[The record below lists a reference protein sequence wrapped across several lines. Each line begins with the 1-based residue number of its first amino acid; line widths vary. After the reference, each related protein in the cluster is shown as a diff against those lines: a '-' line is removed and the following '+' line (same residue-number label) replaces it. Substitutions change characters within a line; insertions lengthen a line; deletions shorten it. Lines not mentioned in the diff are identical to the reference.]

1 MDALGSSHIAGMGW
15 VTPLGSGLEPVWE
28 RWMRGDHA
36 ESKPVALPGAARSH
50 AFLPVPAQCVDF
62 LGRTPRLRRSS
73 AISFYAVA
81 AGLAAL
87 ENAGLKVTPELAART
102 AVVFATSDGGVQY
115 TRRFYDQIVRQG
127 ATAASPLLFPETV
140 YNAPASHL
148 SSQLGLDGASYTLVG
163 DASVGVAALHF
174 AGQLLDTLDID
185 YCLVVGAEECDWI
198 ICEAYQDWR
207 LARTPFAE
215 GAAAVLL
222 GRSGPWRLRTHPGI
236 PFFRRREV
244 PAALER
250 VCADLA
256 TSGPAQWAVCSA
268 SQPFME
274 AAERTAL
281 RRHYPG
287 AAELHPK
294 RTFGEAPGAS
304 ALIQVVAAALAVQKS
319 GAARALTP
327 VVGFNQQIGGA
338 VVELALEAIGP
349 VVPS

>member
-1 MDALGSSHIAGMGW
+1 MNALGHSHIAGMGW
-15 VTPLGSGLEPVWE
+15 VTPLGVGLEPVWE
-28 RWMRGDHA
+28 RWMRGDRA
-36 ESKPVALPGAARSH
+36 EPKPVTLPGSARSH

-62 LGRTPRLRRSS
+62 LGSTPRLRRSS
-73 AISFYAVA
+73 AISYYAVA

-87 ENAGLKVTPELAART
+87 ENAGLTITPEMAART

-127 ATAASPLLFPETV
+127 ANAASPLLFPETV

-148 SSQLGLDGASYTLVG
+148 ASQLGLDGASYTLVG
-163 DASVGVAALHF
+163 DGSVGVAALHF

-185 YCLVVGAEECDWI
+185 HCLVVGAEESDWI

-222 GRSGPWRLRTHPGI
+222 GRSGPWRLQTHPGI

-256 TSGPAQWAVCSA
+256 TGGPAQWAVCSA

-274 AAERTAL
+274 TAERAAL
-281 RRHYPG
+281 RRFYPE

-294 RTFGEAPGAS
+294 RVFGEAPGAS
-304 ALIQVVAAALAVQKS
+304 ALIQVVAAALAVQKG
-319 GAARALTP
+319 GATRAVAP
-327 VVGFNQQIGGA
+327 VVGFNQQTGGA
-338 VVELALEAIGP
+338 VVELA
-349 VVPS
+349 